1 MFPQAYLLLLAV
13 GANAQKY
20 WFSLYSSGDSYTQ
33 TGFTTTGTRPAVGN
47 PLGNPPYPG
56 WTSSGGQNWVDYVTA
71 VDNTSLVLTYNLAY
85 GGATISADLVAPFD
99 PTVLSL
105 TDQVNQFL
113 SSYASKPSTTPWNS
127 ADTLFSVWIGI
138 NDIGNSYYLGGTSS
152 TRREATGLISLSDV
166 GARNFLFLNVPPVDR
181 SPLMLAQSTWSQETE
196 KSVIEGFNSKL
207 TARAASLK
215 ANHSD
220 VTTWIWDS
228 NAAFTAILDNPTAY
242 GFEDATTFGDDPGVF
257 WINNLHPTILPGPAH
272 EYFGQDVAD
281 NRKTPQYFIRDREF
295 GKWSAAEGESKVGS
309 WDLCAEMPTGPVS
322 ELFLINLVF
331 FSVSHDATFLLA
343 IPFTGWGWLNFAMI
357 PGLD

>member
-20 WFSLYSSGDSYTQ
+20 WFSFGDSYTQ
-33 TGFTTTGTRPAVGN
+33 TGFVTTGTLPAVGN

-113 SSYASKPSTTPWNS
+113 DSYASKPSTTQWTS

-138 NDIGNSYYLGGTSS
+138 NDIGNSYYLGGDRDAFSDTLLDAYFALIQQLVCQFPFLSFSTDRTSTTVVGIS
-152 TRREATGLISLSDV
+152 SRTQQATDITPLSDV
-166 GARNFLFLNVPPVDR
+166 GARNFLFLNVPPIDR
-181 SPLMLAQSTWSQETE
+181 SPLMLAQSDWSQTTE

-207 TARAASLK
+207 VDRAASLK

-228 NAAFTAILDNPTAY
+228 NTAFMAILDSPTTY
-242 GFEDATTFGDDPGVF
+242 GFEDATTFGDSPGLF
-257 WINNLHPTILPGPAH
+257 WINNLHPTSPAH
-272 EYFGQDVAD
+272 EYFGKDVAD
-281 NRKTPQYFIRDREF
+281 VLGGFI
-295 GKWSAAEGESKVGS
+295 
-309 WDLCAEMPTGPVS
+309 
-322 ELFLINLVF
+322 
-331 FSVSHDATFLLA
+331 
-343 IPFTGWGWLNFAMI
+343 
-357 PGLD
+357 